1 MQTGLRGFS
10 ARENQLEER
19 TRDSREARWKTRA
32 AVTHSAALALIKL
45 AGFCRKHTN
54 KLRTLM
60 ESECRRTLALLE
72 V

>member
-19 TRDSREARWKTRA
+19 TQDSREERRSMKST
-32 AVTHSAALALIKL
+32 VTHSAALALIKL
-45 AGFCRKHTN
+45 AGFCRKHKQIT
-54 KLRTLM
+54 RPDG
-60 ESECRRTLALLE
+60 